1 MLLNIALRHCVKIVQ
16 IRSYFWSVFSRIRT
30 EHTYLDTFHA
40 VRGLQEI
47 IVAFTSSYS
56 NAELKKISF
65 ILFIVLRL
73 LSLCF
78 LFTTLTDII
87 KPKLS
92 AKTLRYASLI

>member
-30 EHTYLDTFHA
+30 EYTHLDTFHA

-56 NAELKKISF
+56 NTELKKIPC
-65 ILFIVLRL
+65 ILIIVLRL

-87 KPKLS
+87 KLKLS
-92 AKTLRYASLI
+92 AKTLRYASVM